1 MRNGTSGTAD
11 FDKDKYS
18 RISFEKKIILNSF
31 LFRRK
36 LSGTDFEKIDFQK
49 EKKLLEE
56 LNSTARGLSA
66 GEVYMLYTLLRS
78 DILLRKRG
86 RALPAGLHPEESI
99 VSSDIEILGQGKIDY
114 GKKLVSLLRANFLA
128 PGSLASVNGGNE
140 IPAAVMEE
148 FLSASGR
155 SREGAAILR
164 AAVLAAG
171 YETAK
176 YEMFARKFL
185 KHASLRGKGSV
196 IKYQAF
202 FASYLLFNICNP
214 EKKYPEVISPSLKNF
229 LNGKPERDAISFF
242 PPAAFAAWFTVL
254 LAGLVLKVSDN
265 FIMQPETRRK
275 KLEKLYG
282 GKKRI
287 EIFERTAANQAM
299 EKIHV
304 SAGAREGKEILRI
317 MKKTCAGEGPL
328 ITLPDLFRS
337 RYNF

>member
-18 RISFEKKIILNSF
+18 GISFEKKIILNSL

-56 LNSTARGLSA
+56 LNLTARGLSA
-66 GEVYMLYTLLRS
+66 GEVYMLYTLLKS
-78 DILLRKRG
+78 DILIRKRG

-114 GKKLVSLLRANFLA
+114 SKKLVSLLRANFLA

-140 IPAAVMEE
+140 IPASVVEE

-171 YETAK
+171 YETGK
-176 YEMFARKFL
+176 YELFARKFL
-185 KHASLRGKGSV
+185 RQASLRGKDSV
-196 IKYQAF
+196 LKYQAF
-202 FASYLLFNICNP
+202 FAAYLLFNICNP
-214 EKKYPEVISPSLKNF
+214 EKKYPEMISPSLENF
-229 LNGKPERDAISFF
+229 LNGKPDRDALSFF
-242 PPAAFAAWFTVL
+242 YPAAFAAWFSAI
-254 LAGLVLKVSDN
+254 LAGLVLQVSDN
-265 FIMQPETRRK
+265 FILQPETRRK
-275 KLEKLYG
+275 KLEKLYSG
-282 GKKRI
+282 GKRI
-287 EIFERTAANQAM
+287 EIFERIAVNRAM
-299 EKIHV
+299 EEIPV
-304 SAGAREGKEILRI
+304 SGAREKKEILRI